1 MTVTSGLAASFAPA
15 ASAQST
21 FALGPTTFSVTV
33 SNTGIATWPA
43 AGATPVHLSYPWL
56 GPSGQVV
63 VWDGARGLLPA
74 DVAPGQSAVVAIPIV
89 SPVSVGPFTLR
100 LDLVQEGVTWFSAQ
114 GVTPRDI
121 AISIT
126 TGVGATYA
134 FASPATAFLPG
145 SRVVVPVTLT
155 NTGLLTWAAGGPN
168 PVHAVAHLFDPI
180 GRVVVWDGER
190 ALLPRDVAPGQSV
203 SVPVALAVPLG
214 SSPVTYVVRVDL
226 VREGLAWF
234 SDDGVAPGTG
244 ALSAS
249 PDYRSSVATSAPTV
263 SRAAPSIAITL
274 TNTSAVPWTSGGAA
288 PIDVSSHWLAAD
300 GTPLVWDGP
309 RLALGAQT
317 VAPGASISLT
327 VPLAPPPVGAVAVVV
342 DLVAEGLRWFGSGS
356 PTRITL
362 VP

>member
-1 MTVTSGLAASFAPA
+1 
-15 ASAQST
+15 
-21 FALGPTTFSVTV
+21 
-33 SNTGIATWPA
+33 
-43 AGATPVHLSYPWL
+43 VHLSYHWL
-56 GPSGQVV
+56 GPTGQVV
-63 VWDGARGLLPA
+63 VWDGARGALPA
-74 DVAPGQSAVVAIPIV
+74 DVAPGQSAVVAIPV
-89 SPVSVGPFTLR
+89 ASPVSVGPYILR

-121 AISIT
+121 AISVT

-145 SRVVVPVTLT
+145 SRVLVPVTFT
-155 NTGLLTWAAGGPN
+155 NTGLLTWTAGGTN
-168 PVHAVAHLFDPI
+168 PVHAAAHLYDPV
-180 GRVVVWDGER
+180 GRVVLWDGER
-190 ALLPRDVAPGQSV
+190 AVLPRDVAPSQSII
-203 SVPVALAVPLG
+203 VPVALAVPLG
-214 SSPVTYVVRVDL
+214 RSPATYVVRVEL
-226 VREGLAWF
+226 VREGIAWF

-244 ALSAS
+244 ALRAD
-249 PDYRSSVATSAPTV
+249 PDYRASVATSATTV
-263 SRAAPSIAITL
+263 SRGAPSIAITL
-274 TNTSAVPWTSGGAA
+274 TNTSAVPWTTGGSA

-327 VPLAPPPVGAVAVVV
+327 IPLAPPPAGAVAVVV

-356 PTRITL
+356 PTRVTL